1 MKVKLSQFAKMQGVS
16 VRTLWRRINEG
27 KLQIIRSETGRIFV
41 EFVQLY
47 LLLVNAKYSN
57 LHFSFSTPNAPNDS
71 RG

>member
-41 EFVQLY
+41 E
-47 LLLVNAKYSN
+47 VNCLN
-57 LHFSFSTPNAPNDS
+57 STNKCNF
-71 RG
+71 